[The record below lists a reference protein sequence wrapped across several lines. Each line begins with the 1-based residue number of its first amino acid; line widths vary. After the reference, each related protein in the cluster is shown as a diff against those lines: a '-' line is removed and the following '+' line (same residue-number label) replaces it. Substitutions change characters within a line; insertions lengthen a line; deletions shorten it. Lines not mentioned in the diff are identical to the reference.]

1 MEQTTRCDR
10 CLSVNCTTLYIRC
23 WGHDYQTKFY
33 FIGEVS
39 REYPAPLLLSDN
51 ADTNVLFDMRVEENT
66 QHVSIANVGSAQTI
80 CQSLGGLVNNNDPM
94 KVMQTSKNAV
104 VGTLTRGRLLITYP
118 ADGAAQ
124 CDWRI
129 TSVSKTDT
137 GGESFMVQ
145 NKSRSDICGINSHP
159 SSATIRI
166 HFFRPQIIDGST
178 MKVMMI
184 ILAGLKAYYTNYKFH
199 QQAVPAGILPATERG
214 STLPSNLSTLKRLET
229 VIIRASC
236 ENHQRVRFFD
246 VFDALSHK
254 IILIATIY
262 KINNRFA
269 LTFKNA
275 FQAVEFTFSESETGQ
290 GELIDSQLQVFGV
303 TIKSSRRLVDTHEPA
318 VHLEE
323 NIAQPKPSQPCE
335 RNKLRQIRMRKQSI
349 DFNVAEYY
357 QQEGTGV
364 VQLSC
369 LPTLDVRKKALIL
382 TRATIVAILGFQITK
397 NMILPAFKDYE
408 YREW

>member
-1 MEQTTRCDR
+1 MEQTTGCDP
-10 CLSVNCTTLYIRC
+10 CLNVNCTTLYIRC
-23 WGHDYQTKFY
+23 WGHDHQTKFY
-33 FIGEVS
+33 YIGEVGPS
-39 REYPAPLLLSDN
+39 YPAPLLLSDN
-51 ADTNVLFDMRVEENT
+51 TGTNVLFDMRVEENT
-66 QHVSIANVGSAQTI
+66 QNVLIANVGSSQII
-80 CQSLGGLVNNNDPM
+80 CQSLGGLVNDNEPM
-94 KVMQTSKNAV
+94 RVMQTSKNAV
-104 VGTLTRGRLLITYP
+104 VGTLTKGRLVITHP
-118 ADGAAQ
+118 ADGASQ

-129 TSVSKTDT
+129 TSFSKGATRERVIMIRASSKNDI
-137 GGESFMVQ
+137 GG
-145 NKSRSDICGINSHP
+145 IYSHP
-159 SSATIRI
+159 NSATVRI
-166 HFFRPQIIDGST
+166 NFFRPQITNGST

-236 ENHQRVRFFD
+236 ENHQRVRFVD

-254 IILIATIY
+254 IILIATVY
-262 KINNRFA
+262 DTNDRLA
-269 LTFKNA
+269 LTFKNS
-275 FQAVEFTFSESETGQ
+275 FQAVEFSFSESETGQ
-290 GELIDSQLQVFGV
+290 GKVIDSQLLVFG
-303 TIKSSRRLVDTHEPA
+303 IIMKNSRRLVDTHEPA

-335 RNKLRQIRMRKQSI
+335 RNKLRQIRLHKQSI

-357 QQEGTGV
+357 QQEGTGL

-382 TRATIVAILGFQITK
+382 TQAVILALLGFQITK
-397 NMILPAFKDYE
+397 QTILPAFKDYT